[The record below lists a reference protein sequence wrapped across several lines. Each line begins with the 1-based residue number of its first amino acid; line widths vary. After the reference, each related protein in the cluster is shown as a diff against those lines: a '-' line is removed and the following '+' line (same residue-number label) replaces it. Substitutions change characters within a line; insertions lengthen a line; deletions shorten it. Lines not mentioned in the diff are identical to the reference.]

1 MKEFI
6 YRGLKLATNCRYFNA
21 VKGISDS
28 CVEDLKTST
37 LTLTYTEGS
46 TTETIANLTGIE
58 RIGKSMELEET
69 GIPIRLGDCIVSLN
83 DLKLRK
89 LTLDNHIINLV
100 IVSDCESRVSQ
111 DYWHTTIVVSKKDAN
126 DPEFIRFLFY
136 SGNLRYLQPVG
147 PMPNCWFVK
156 NFPKIIIKNNSNLT
170 LTSDNDE
177 IFQLRRNYDDYV
189 IRAVDYQEQAIT
201 EIRRILDGYG
211 LELVRQNKEETLK
224 KTSYVVYQFS
234 QTPIKKNHPY
244 YGDIDNRLISQKLPI
259 NFTLHT
265 TDMVLFFDFKNKY
278 SNIDLL
284 TNFCEFKTYDRY
296 GKRWSA
302 AIKWG
307 GITEDFNHQYQPDD
321 NSNFSYQCQFMCE
334 LHFYELF
341 DDRYE
346 ILKEIEK
353 TITTNSEE

>member
-6 YRGLKLATNCRYFNA
+6 YRGLKLSTNCNYFKA

-28 CVEDLKTST
+28 CVEDPITST
-37 LTLTYTEGS
+37 LTLTYTDGS
-46 TTETIANLTGIE
+46 TSETLSNLLGLTK
-58 RIGKSMELEET
+58 IGKSIE
-69 GIPIRLGDCIVSLN
+69 LGDTDVAQRIRDYTVTLN
-83 DLKLRK
+83 GLKLKK
-89 LTLDNHIINLV
+89 LTLDNHVINII

-111 DYWHTTIVVSKKDAN
+111 DYWHTTIVVSKEDAAN
-126 DPEFIRFLFY
+126 PEFVKFLFY
-136 SGNLRYLQPVG
+136 SGNLKFLQPVG
-147 PMPNCWFVK
+147 PMPSCWEIR
-156 NFPKIIIKNNSNLT
+156 NFPKIILKNT
-170 LTSDNDE
+170 DTVLTSDSRE
-177 IFQLRRNYDDYV
+177 IFQLRRSYDDYV
-189 IRAVDYQEQAIT
+189 IRAIDYQEQAIT

-234 QTPIKKNHPY
+234 QTPTRKNHPY
-244 YGDIDNRLISQKLPI
+244 YGDEASRVLSQKLPI

-296 GKRWSA
+296 GKRWTA

-334 LHFYELF
+334 LHFYEVF
-341 DDRYE
+341 DDRFE
-346 ILKEIEK
+346 ILKEIK
-353 TITTNSEE
+353 QSIDVIDSEG